1 MVRSEEKLYGVI
13 SALTDEY
20 NNYDKLGKRLRKPQ
34 FLDLVNDLEIVD
46 EELHDLKT
54 PPITD
59 DIQLD
64 NKVCL
69 FYVITELK
77 DIVTEKDDEQKMI
90 MITEFYNTLVFNLG
104 VNALNNHN
112 NDWEK

>member
-20 NNYDKLGKRLRKPQ
+20 NNFDKLTKRLRKPQ

-59 DIQLD
+59 GMQID
-64 NKVCL
+64 NKVCM

-77 DIVTEKDDEQKMI
+77 DILTRDDEQKMI

-112 NDWEK
+112 NDWE

>member
-59 DIQLD
+59 GIQID
-64 NKVCL
+64 NKVCM

-77 DIVTEKDDEQKMI
+77 DILTEKDDQQKMI

>member
-59 DIQLD
+59 GMQID
-64 NKVCL
+64 NRVCM

-77 DIVTEKDDEQKMI
+77 DILTEKDDQQKMI
-90 MITEFYNTLVFNLG
+90 MLTEFYNTLVFNLG

-112 NDWEK
+112 NDWE

>member
-20 NNYDKLGKRLRKPQ
+20 NNFDKLTKRLRKPQ

-59 DIQLD
+59 GMQID
-64 NKVCL
+64 NRVCM

-77 DIVTEKDDEQKMI
+77 DILTRDDEQKI
-90 MITEFYNTLVFNLG
+90 TMITEFYNTLVFNLG

>member
-59 DIQLD
+59 GMQID
-64 NKVCL
+64 NKVCM

-112 NDWEK
+112 NDWE

>member
-59 DIQLD
+59 GIQID
-64 NKVCL
+64 NKVCM

-77 DIVTEKDDEQKMI
+77 DILTEKDDQQKMI
-90 MITEFYNTLVFNLG
+90 MLTEFYNTLVFNLG

>member
-59 DIQLD
+59 GIQID
-64 NKVCL
+64 NKVCM

-77 DIVTEKDDEQKMI
+77 DILTEKDDQQKMI
-90 MITEFYNTLVFNLG
+90 MLTEFYNTLVFNLG
-104 VNALNNHN
+104 VNTLNNHN

>member
-13 SALTDEY
+13 TALTDEY

-59 DIQLD
+59 GMQID
-64 NKVCL
+64 NRVCM

-77 DIVTEKDDEQKMI
+77 DILTEKDDQQKMI
-90 MITEFYNTLVFNLG
+90 MLTEFYNTLVFNLG

>member
-59 DIQLD
+59 GIQID
-64 NKVCL
+64 NKVCM

-77 DIVTEKDDEQKMI
+77 DILTEKDDEQKMI

-112 NDWEK
+112 NDWE

>member
-13 SALTDEY
+13 TALTDEY

-46 EELHDLKT
+46 EELHDLKM

-104 VNALNNHN
+104 VNTLNNHN

>member
-59 DIQLD
+59 GIQID
-64 NKVCL
+64 NKVCM

-112 NDWEK
+112 NDWEA

>member
-59 DIQLD
+59 GIQID
-64 NKVCL
+64 NKVCM

-77 DIVTEKDDEQKMI
+77 DILTEKDDEQKMI